1 MINVVSY
8 AQEAST
14 QAMRLGIDFGTTRV
28 VAAYVDRGN
37 YPVVMFESPNGATN
51 EWFPPLVAT
60 RGQERLYGW
69 AAWAAQEEPGWTV
82 LRSVKRVLERAGP
95 ETRIQIGEQII
106 PMRELLAGLVGS
118 LRDQLLAGSNL
129 PAAKSEPLEVMLGVP
144 AHAHS
149 NQRFLT
155 VEAFRD
161 AGFQVLGLLSEPS
174 AASIEFGHRNRKARG
189 DQDSLRILVYDLGG
203 GTFDASL
210 VELGEN
216 GHEVIA
222 SEGISTLGGDDF
234 DEILADL
241 ALETASVASE
251 EQQSLSQA
259 EMFRLHEECRQ
270 KKEALHPNTRRI
282 AVDLGVVREGWSEVS
297 VTTEAF
303 YQRCR
308 PMIDETLHA
317 VEDLLAANTCRLAG
331 DNGWG
336 EPAQLDALYVTGG
349 ASELPLV
356 SRVLREEFGRRVRR
370 SAYTRSATA
379 IGLAIQ
385 ADVKAGYR
393 LSEKFTRYFGVWRE
407 AEGGMAVSFD
417 PLFAKGTR
425 LPLPGAPSLVTSRR
439 YSAVHNIG
447 HYRYLECSHLTDDGR
462 PAGDITVWDDVRFPF
477 DAGLRSQ
484 ADLSGLAVTHLGNG
498 SLPEAEERYTCDGGG
513 TLTVGISNLTAGYD
527 RHYRLG
533 RWAAPEAP
541 VVPARPG
548 RRQKRPSAT

>member
-1 MINVVSY
+1 
-8 AQEAST
+8 
-14 QAMRLGIDFGTTRV
+14 
-28 VAAYVDRGN
+28 VDRGN
-37 YPVVMFESPNGATN
+37 YPVVMFEAPSDATS
-51 EWFPPLVAT
+51 EWFPPLVAV
-60 RGQERLYGW
+60 RGQERLFGW
-69 AAWAAQEEPGWTV
+69 AAWAAQQQPGWTV
-82 LRSVKRVLERAGP
+82 LRSVKRLLEEAGP

-106 PMRELLAGLVGS
+106 LMRELLAGLVSS
-118 LRDQLLAGSNL
+118 LRDHLLAGSNL
-129 PAAKSEPLEVMLGVP
+129 PAAQTEPLEVMLGVP

-155 VEAFRD
+155 VEAFRE
-161 AGFQVLGLLSEPS
+161 AGFRVLGLLNEPS
-174 AASIEFGHRNRKARG
+174 AASIEFGHRNRKARN
-189 DQDSLRILVYDLGG
+189 DRERVRILVYDLGG

-210 VELGEN
+210 VELGDIA
-216 GHEVIA
+216 HEVIA
-222 SEGISTLGGDDF
+222 SEGIGTLGGDDF

-241 ALETASVASE
+241 ALETAGVAAE
-251 EQQSLSQA
+251 EQQGLSQT
-259 EMFRLHEECRQ
+259 EMFRLHEECRE

-282 AVDLGVVREGWSEVS
+282 AVDLAAVRDGWSEVS

-308 PMIDETLHA
+308 PLIDETLHA
-317 VEDLLAANTCRLAG
+317 VEDLLAANASRVVEG
-331 DNGWG
+331 NGSG
-336 EPAQLDALYVTGG
+336 EAVQLDALYVTGG

-385 ADVKAGYR
+385 ADAQAGYR

-407 AEGGMAVSFD
+407 AEGGLAVSFD

-425 LPLPGAPSLVTSRR
+425 LPPPGAPPLQTIRR

-447 HYRYLECSHLTDDGR
+447 HYRYLECSYLTEDGR
-462 PAGDITVWDDVRFPF
+462 PAGDLTVWDDVRFPF
-477 DAGLRSQ
+477 DAGLRNK
-484 ADLSGLAVTHLGNG
+484 ADLSGLPVAHLHNG
-498 SLPEAEERYTCDGGG
+498 SPPEVEERYTCDGGG

-541 VVPARPG
+541 VVPARLG
-548 RRQKRPSAT
+548 RRRKRPSST

>member
-1 MINVVSY
+1 
-8 AQEAST
+8 
-14 QAMRLGIDFGTTRV
+14 MRLGIDFGTTRV

-37 YPVVMFESPNGATN
+37 YPVVMFEAPNGAAH
-51 EWFPPLVAT
+51 EWFPPLVAV
-60 RGQERLYGW
+60 RGQERLFGW
-69 AAWAAQEEPGWTV
+69 AAWATQEEPGWTV
-82 LRSVKRVLERAGP
+82 VRSVKRLLEQAGP
-95 ETRIQIGEQII
+95 ETRVQIGDQII
-106 PMRELLAGLVGS
+106 PMRELLAGLVAS
-118 LRDQLLAGSNL
+118 LRDQLLSASNL
-129 PAAKSEPLEVMLGVP
+129 PAGKCDILEVMLGVP

-155 VEAFRD
+155 VEAFRE
-161 AGFQVLGLLSEPS
+161 AGVQVLGLLNEPS
-174 AASIEFGHRNRKARG
+174 AASIEFGHQNRKARSASE
-189 DQDSLRILVYDLGG
+189 DMRILVYDLGG

-210 VELGEN
+210 VELGESV
-216 GHEVIA
+216 HEVIA
-222 SEGISTLGGDDF
+222 SEGIGTLGGDDF

-241 ALETASVASE
+241 ALDAAGVSPE
-251 EQQSLSQA
+251 EQQGLSQA

-308 PMIDETLHA
+308 PLIDETLHA
-317 VEDLLAANTCRLAG
+317 VEDLLAANTRGLASG
-331 DNGWG
+331 NGSG
-336 EPAQLDALYVTGG
+336 EMPQLEALYVTGG

-356 SRVLREEFGRRVRR
+356 SRALREQFGRRVRR
-370 SAYTRSATA
+370 SAYARSATA

-385 ADVKAGYR
+385 ADAQAGYR

-407 AEGGMAVSFD
+407 AEGGLAVSFD
-417 PLFAKGTR
+417 PLFAKGT
-425 LPLPGAPSLVTSRR
+425 PLPPPGGPPLETSRR

-447 HYRYLECSHLTDDGR
+447 HYRYLECSQLTDDGR
-462 PAGDITVWDDVRFPF
+462 PAGDLTVWDDVRFPF
-477 DAGLRSQ
+477 DTRLRNQ
-484 ADLSGLAVTHLGNG
+484 KDLTSLPVAHLGNG
-498 SLPEAEERYTCDGGG
+498 SLPEVEEQYTCDAGG
-513 TLTVGISNLTAGYD
+513 TLTVGIRNLTAGYD

-548 RRQKRPSAT
+548 RRRKRPSAT

>member
-1 MINVVSY
+1 
-8 AQEAST
+8 
-14 QAMRLGIDFGTTRV
+14 MRLGVDFGTTRV

-37 YPVVMFESPNGATN
+37 YPVVMFEAPNGSTS
-51 EWFPPLVAT
+51 EWFPPLVAV
-60 RGQERLYGW
+60 RGQERVYGW

-82 LRSVKRVLERAGP
+82 LRSVKKLLEEAGP

-118 LRDQLLAGSNL
+118 LRDQLLASSNL
-129 PAAKSEPLEVMLGVP
+129 PAVKSETFEVMLGVP

-155 VEAFRD
+155 VEAFRE
-161 AGFQVLGLLSEPS
+161 AGFQVLGLLNEPS
-174 AASIEFGHRNRKARG
+174 AASIEFGHRNRKVRSLS
-189 DQDSLRILVYDLGG
+189 DSVRILVYDLGG

-210 VELGEN
+210 VELGEKV
-216 GHEVIA
+216 HEVIA
-222 SEGISTLGGDDF
+222 SEGIGTLGGDDF
-234 DEILADL
+234 DEILAEL
-241 ALETASVASE
+241 ALETAGVGSDD
-251 EQQSLSQA
+251 QQSLSQA

-282 AVDLGVVREGWSEVS
+282 AVDLGVVREGWGEVS
-297 VTTEAF
+297 VTTDAF

-308 PMIDETLHA
+308 PLIDETLHA
-317 VEDLLAANTCRLAG
+317 VEDLLAATAGSLAG
-331 DNGWG
+331 GNGSG
-336 EPAQLDALYVTGG
+336 ETPQLEALYVTGG

-356 SRVLREEFGRRVRR
+356 SRALREHFGRRVRR

-385 ADVKAGYR
+385 ADAQTGYR

-407 AEGGMAVSFD
+407 AEGGLSVSFD
-417 PLFAKGTR
+417 PLFAKGTS
-425 LPLPGAPSLVTSRR
+425 LPPPGAPPLETRRR

-447 HYRYLECSHLTDDGR
+447 HYRYLECSQLTDDGR
-462 PAGDITVWDDVRFPF
+462 PAGDLTVWDDVRFPF
-477 DAGLRSQ
+477 DARLRDQ
-484 ADLSGLAVTHLGNG
+484 ADLSALPVAHLSNG
-498 SLPEAEERYTCDGGG
+498 SLPQAEERYTCDGGG

-527 RHYRLG
+527 RQYRLG
-533 RWAAPEAP
+533 RWAAPEKP

-548 RRQKRPSAT
+548 RRRKRPPAT

>member
-1 MINVVSY
+1 
-8 AQEAST
+8 
-14 QAMRLGIDFGTTRV
+14 MRLGIDFGTTRV

-37 YPVVMFESPNGATN
+37 YPVVLFEAPSGAN
-51 EWFPPLVAT
+51 SEWFPPLIAV
-60 RGQERLYGW
+60 RGQHRLYGW
-69 AAWAAQEEPGWTV
+69 AAWSAQEEPGWTV
-82 LRSVKRVLERAGP
+82 LRSVKKLLEEAGP

-118 LRDQLLAGSNL
+118 LRDQLLEGSNL
-129 PAAKSEPLEVMLGVP
+129 SAAKSDALEVMLGVP

-155 VEAFRD
+155 VEAFRES
-161 AGFQVLGLLSEPS
+161 GFQVLGLLNEPS
-174 AASIEFGHRNRKARG
+174 AASIEFGHRNHKTRS
-189 DQDSLRILVYDLGG
+189 DSESVRILVYDLGG

-210 VELGEN
+210 VELGETV
-216 GHEVIA
+216 HEVIA
-222 SEGISTLGGDDF
+222 SEGIGTLGGDDF
-234 DEILADL
+234 DEILAEL
-241 ALETASVASE
+241 ALEAAGVGPE
-251 EQQSLSQA
+251 DQQGLTQA

-308 PMIDETLHA
+308 PLIDETLHA
-317 VEDLLAANTCRLAG
+317 VEDLLAATAG
-331 DNGWG
+331 RVASGNGSG
-336 EPAQLDALYVTGG
+336 ETPQIEALYVTGG

-356 SRVLREEFGRRVRR
+356 SRALREEFGRRVRR

-385 ADVKAGYR
+385 ADAQAGYR

-407 AEGGMAVSFD
+407 AQGGMAVTFD
-417 PLFAKGTR
+417 PLFAKGTS
-425 LPLPGAPSLVTSRR
+425 LPPPGAAPLEASRR
-439 YSAVHNIG
+439 YRAVHNIG
-447 HYRYLECSHLTDDGR
+447 HYRYLECSQLTDDGR
-462 PAGDITVWDDVRFPF
+462 PAGDLTVWDDVRFPF
-477 DAGLRSQ
+477 DARLQDQ
-484 ADLSGLAVTHLGNG
+484 ADLSGLPVAHLSNG
-498 SLPEAEERYTCDGGG
+498 SLPQAEERYTCDGGG
-513 TLTVGISNLTAGYD
+513 TLTVGIRNLTAGYD

-533 RWAAPEAP
+533 RWAAPEEP

-548 RRQKRPSAT
+548 RRRKRPSAT

>member
-1 MINVVSY
+1 
-8 AQEAST
+8 
-14 QAMRLGIDFGTTRV
+14 MRLGIDFGTTRV

-37 YPVVMFESPNGATN
+37 YPVVMFEAPNGVTN
-51 EWFPPLVAT
+51 EWFPPLVAV
-60 RGQERLYGW
+60 RGQERLFGW
-69 AAWAAQEEPGWTV
+69 AAWTAQEEPGWTV
-82 LRSVKRVLERAGP
+82 VRSVKRLLEQAGP
-95 ETRIQIGEQII
+95 ETRVQIGEQIT
-106 PMRELLAGLVGS
+106 PMRELLAGLLTS
-118 LRDQLLAGSNL
+118 LRDHLLAGSNL
-129 PAAKSEPLEVMLGVP
+129 PAAKSDPLEVMLGVP

-155 VEAFRD
+155 VEAFRE
-161 AGFQVLGLLSEPS
+161 AGFNVLGLLNEPS
-174 AASIEFGHRNRKARG
+174 AASIEFGHQNRKARAG
-189 DQDSLRILVYDLGG
+189 SENMRILVYDLGG

-210 VELGEN
+210 VELGGTE
-216 GHEVIA
+216 HEVIA
-222 SEGISTLGGDDF
+222 SEGIGTLGGDDF

-241 ALETASVASE
+241 ALETSGVGAE
-251 EQQSLSQA
+251 EQQGLSQA

-282 AVDLGVVREGWSEVS
+282 AVDLGVVREGWSQVS

-308 PMIDETLHA
+308 PLIDETLHA
-317 VEDLLAANTCRLAG
+317 VEDLLAANTGRLASG
-331 DNGWG
+331 DGTG
-336 EPAQLDALYVTGG
+336 EAPQIEALYVTGG

-356 SRVLREEFGRRVRR
+356 SRALREQFGRRVRR

-385 ADVKAGYR
+385 ADAQAGYR

-407 AEGGMAVSFD
+407 AEGGLAVWFD
-417 PLFAKGTR
+417 PLFAKGTS
-425 LPLPGAPSLVTSRR
+425 LPPPGAPPLETSRR

-447 HYRYLECSHLTDDGR
+447 HYRYLECSQLTDDGR
-462 PAGDITVWDDVRFPF
+462 PAGDLTVWDDVRFPF
-477 DAGLRSQ
+477 DVGLRNQDDLAGLPV
-484 ADLSGLAVTHLGNG
+484 AHLHNG

-513 TLTVGISNLTAGYD
+513 TLTVGIRNLTSGYD

-548 RRQKRPSAT
+548 RRRKRPSAT

>member
-1 MINVVSY
+1 
-8 AQEAST
+8 
-14 QAMRLGIDFGTTRV
+14 MRLGIDFGTTRV

-37 YPVVMFESPNGATN
+37 YPVVMFEAPNGATH
-51 EWFPPLVAT
+51 EWFPPLVAV
-60 RGQERLYGW
+60 RGQERLFGW

-82 LRSVKRVLERAGP
+82 VRSVKRLLEEAGP

-106 PMRELLAGLVGS
+106 SMRELLAGVVTS
-118 LRDQLLAGSNL
+118 LHDQLLSGSNL
-129 PAAKSEPLEVMLGVP
+129 AAAKSDALEVMLGVP

-155 VEAFRD
+155 VEAFRE
-161 AGFQVLGLLSEPS
+161 AGFQVLGLLNEPS
-174 AASIEFGHRNRKARG
+174 AASIEFGHQNRKARSG
-189 DQDSLRILVYDLGG
+189 SEDMRILVYDLGG

-210 VELGEN
+210 VELGDSV
-216 GHEVIA
+216 HEVIA
-222 SEGISTLGGDDF
+222 SEGIGTLGGDDF

-241 ALETASVASE
+241 ALETAGVSPE
-251 EQQSLSQA
+251 EQQGLSQG

-270 KKEALHPNTRRI
+270 KKEALHPSTRRI
-282 AVDLGVVREGWSEVS
+282 AVDLGVVRDGWSEVS

-308 PMIDETLHA
+308 PLIDETLHA
-317 VEDLLAANTCRLAG
+317 VEDLLASSTSHLASG
-331 DNGWG
+331 NGLG
-336 EPAQLDALYVTGG
+336 EAAQLEALYVTGG

-356 SRVLREEFGRRVRR
+356 SRALREQFGRRVRR

-385 ADVKAGYR
+385 ADAQAGYR

-407 AEGGMAVSFD
+407 AEGGLAVSFD

-425 LPLPGAPSLVTSRR
+425 LPPPGAPPLETRRR

-447 HYRYLECSHLTDDGR
+447 HYRYLECSQLTEDGR
-462 PAGDITVWDDVRFPF
+462 PAGDLTVWDDVRFPF
-477 DAGLRSQ
+477 DAHLRNE
-484 ADLSGLAVTHLGNG
+484 ADLSGLPVAHLGNG
-498 SLPEAEERYTCDGGG
+498 SLPEAEERYTCDAGG
-513 TLTVGISNLTAGYD
+513 TLTVGIRNLTAGYD

-548 RRQKRPSAT
+548 RRRKRPSAS